1 MTGSPLE
8 ARYSLTWRMLKV
20 RKWNTEAASTAVA
33 CPCSTASKTP
43 ARKAWS
49 TGAGHGVPATS
60 RGCPRWMRPMPWGAA
75 YKRIE
80 NYGL

>member
-1 MTGSPLE
+1 MKGKEFYFILTAAEESVPMMERTVECFRGLLDCLE
-8 ARYSLTWRMLKV
+8 D
-20 RKWNTEAASTAVA
+20 
-33 CPCSTASKTP
+33 P